1 MASEALTLRSRPT
14 PNATDR
20 RDNWWLQPLIV
31 GIVLGSFII
40 YATIRALINT
50 AYYFGPHNLLSPFYS
65 PCLVYNC
72 AFIHFQ
78 LVGTWWPSW
87 LSPAVLILGGPLVL
101 RVTCYY
107 YRKAYYRSFFW
118 LPAACAVPDAHSGY
132 SGERRFPFILQNIHR
147 YAFWLSLVV
156 LAFLWWDVVEAFRAG
171 IGVGAL
177 VLLVATVLLSLYS
190 LSCHSCRYYCGGC
203 LDSFHKKPVRSLL
216 WRITS
221 RLNGSHTQFAW
232 VSLFGVALA
241 DLYVMLVASHVITDI
256 GFFYGH

>member
-1 MASEALTLRSRPT
+1 MASEALTLRPRPT
-14 PNATDR
+14 PTATDR
-20 RDNWWLQPLIV
+20 RDNWWAQPLIT
-31 GIVLGSFII
+31 GIVLGSFVI

-50 AYYFGPHNLLSPFYS
+50 AYFFGPHNLLSPFYS

-78 LVGTWWPSW
+78 IVGTWWPAW

-118 LPAACAVPDAHSGY
+118 SPAACAVPDAHKGY
-132 SGERRFPFILQNIHR
+132 SGERKFPLILQNIHR
-147 YAFWLSLVV
+147 YAFLLSLVV
-156 LAFLWWDVVEAFRAG
+156 LAFLWWDVIAAFSV
-171 IGVGAL
+171 GVGVGSL
-177 VLLVATVLLSLYS
+177 VLLGATILLSLYS
-190 LSCHSCRYYCGGC
+190 LSCHCCRYFCGGS
-203 LDSFHKKPVRSLL
+203 LNSFHKKPIRSRL

-221 RLNGSHTQFAW
+221 RLNASHTQFAW
-232 VSLFGVALA
+232 VSLFGVAFA